1 MFCSDAGAELC
12 QRHAFNFIVL
22 VGGFGASELLR
33 QRMQKTVNRFH
44 GCKLIT
50 PLRPAVSVEYGAV
63 LFGLT
68 QASFA
73 SRVARY
79 TYGIGID
86 VKLCPTNAKRTYELT
101 HAHRCVGTAVYD
113 GVIFVKD
120 VFRTFVKLGDSVEC
134 DSVVTQCVNA

>member
-1 MFCSDAGAELC
+1 
-12 QRHAFNFIVL
+12 
-22 VGGFGASELLR
+22 
-33 QRMQKTVNRFH
+33 MQKTVNRFH

-86 VKLCPTNAKRTYELT
+86 VKLCPTNAKHSNPPNGAY
-101 HAHRCVGTAVYD
+101 AVM
-113 GVIFVKD
+113 VI
-120 VFRTFVKLGDSVEC
+120 RNAPTNSRMRI
-134 DSVVTQCVNA
+134 VV